1 MSKKLFVI
9 LTLAILS
16 AMVLAACQPAA
27 APAAEEA
34 PAEEAPAEEAP
45 AEEAPAAEEP
55 AEKIYIA
62 MAMHHNI
69 PYVMQMKAGFDD
81 FCATVD
87 DVTCEFSAPNQ
98 IDPEQSIAMFQNFV
112 TKGAQGVIVN
122 CVPADVWVEPIK
134 TAMDETGVLV
144 ASLDVACLDESGFN
158 VQVGPLYYPQAQVFS
173 KAFFDMMEKKG
184 VTSGQVVFGM
194 CAPGYES
201 QESRNRAFLEECE
214 ARGGY
219 ECIGSLDSGHA
230 ADLNYSF
237 WENINTQYP
246 DAVAFAGSCAF
257 DGPNLFKLK
266 AQVGGDFWIGT
277 YDLEPET
284 LDGLKAGDILAAI
297 GNNPHLNGFLAGK
310 MLYEHVK
317 SGEPL
322 VTGGVISTTPEVVT
336 FEDIDVFMEREAS
349 PEARL
354 EFTMSLMNSVYT
366 DIDSTIEDLYK

>member
-1 MSKKLFVI
+1 
-9 LTLAILS
+9 
-16 AMVLAACQPAA
+16 
-27 APAAEEA
+27 
-34 PAEEAPAEEAP
+34 
-45 AEEAPAAEEP
+45 
-55 AEKIYIA
+55 

-69 PYVMQMKAGFDD
+69 PYVMQMKAGFED
-81 FCATVD
+81 FCKSVD

-112 TKGAQGVIVN
+112 TKGAKGVIVN
-122 CVPADVWVEPIK
+122 CVPADTWVEPIK
-134 TAMDETGVLV
+134 TAVEETGVLV
-144 ASLDVACLDESGFN
+144 NSLDVACLKESNFN

-173 KAFFDMMEKKG
+173 KAFFDMLAKKG
-184 VTSGQVVFGM
+184 VTTGQVVFGY

-230 ADLNYSF
+230 ADLNYAF
-237 WENINTQYP
+237 WENINTKYP
-246 DAVAFAGSCAF
+246 DMVAGAGACAF

-266 AQVGGDFWIGT
+266 QQVSGDFWIGT

-284 LDGLKAGDILAAI
+284 LEGLKTGDIIAAI
-297 GNNPHLNGFLAGK
+297 GNNPHLNGYVAGK

-317 SGEPL
+317 SGKPL
-322 VTGGVISTTPEVVT
+322 MQGGVVDTAPEVVT

-349 PEARL
+349 ADARL
-354 EFTMSLMNSVYT
+354 EYTTSLMELGIYRYRRENPSNALRFKNKLV
-366 DIDSTIEDLYK
+366 SCP